1 MHASTMISFRNVS
14 KSYRF
19 SGGLKPI
26 VTNLTLDFPSDKNVA
41 IVGRNGA
48 GKSTLLR
55 IISGALPP
63 DRGQIIRKG
72 RISWPMG
79 FAGGLHP
86 ALTGRQN
93 ARFIARIYGL
103 NTEET
108 VHFVDDFSELGGF
121 LDMPLNTYSSG
132 MKARLS
138 FAISLAARF
147 DCYLIDEITEVGD
160 AVFREKCRRAFHE
173 HMKTA
178 QRIVVA
184 HSEPTLRSLCNS
196 GLVLIDGVARFFEDL
211 EEALELYRASLKR

>member
-1 MHASTMISFRNVS
+1 MISFRNVS

-19 SGGLKPI
+19 NGGLKPI
-26 VTNLTLDFPSDKNVA
+26 VTNLTLDLPSDKNVA
-41 IVGRNGA
+41 VVGRNGA

-63 DRGQIIRKG
+63 DRGQIIRNG

-93 ARFIARIYGL
+93 ARFIARIYGM
-103 NTEET
+103 NTDDM
-108 VHFVDDFSELGGF
+108 VLFVDDFSELGGF

-173 HMKTA
+173 RMKTA